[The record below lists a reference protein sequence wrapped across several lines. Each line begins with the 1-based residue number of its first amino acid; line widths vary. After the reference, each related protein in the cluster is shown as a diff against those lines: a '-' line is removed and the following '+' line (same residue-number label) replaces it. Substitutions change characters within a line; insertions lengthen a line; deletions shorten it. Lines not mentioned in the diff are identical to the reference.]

1 MDRELTGQA
10 RIYALCVDALTAML
24 EGRTNEWPKGA
35 TPEIV
40 VRLFLGLVKINEDG
54 KTEEEITFS

>member
-1 MDRELTGQA
+1 M
-10 RIYALCVDALTAML
+10 DALTAML